1 MAQPDKVVT
10 NFPTVLNS
18 TCNLLLGDAS
28 GYAIQASCTGSPP
41 TTANYFQHGCL
52 MYQTDTSTG
61 SGAVYQNVGSV
72 AIPSWSLLDTA
83 GASFSLPASATDAST
98 TTGTS
103 FALTQ
108 NAITTGHG
116 ISTSVNGLTTGTGIL
131 VAHTTAVIAS
141 GGSLIRASSTSVDTG
156 TTTGTLLDLSSS
168 AATAATLAKITS
180 ASLTTGKGLVFTLAG
195 LTTGAAVDTTGIA
208 AATQNFNMNA
218 STGSTAAPQTNAP
231 VGFFKIG
238 IGGTDQWVPYYG
250 SS

>member
-1 MAQPDKVVT
+1 MAIPPNPT
-10 NFPTVLNS
+10 AFPTPLNS
-18 TCNLLLGDAS
+18 TCTLLLGDGS
-28 GYAIQASCTGSPP
+28 GYAVQASCTGSAP
-41 TTANYFQHGCL
+41 TTAGTFQHGCL

-61 SGAVYQNVGSV
+61 QGAVFQNIGSIAV
-72 AIPSWSLLDTA
+72 PSWSLLDTSA
-83 GASFSLPASATDAST
+83 ASFELPAAATDAST

-116 ISTSVNGLTTGTGIL
+116 ISTSVNGLTTGTGLL
-131 VAHTTAVIAS
+131 VAHTTSVIAS

-168 AATAATLAKITS
+168 ASTASTLAKITS

-195 LTTGAAVDTTGIA
+195 LTTGAAIDTTGIA
-208 AATQNFNMNA
+208 ATTQNFNMNA
-218 STGSTAAPQTNAP
+218 TTGSTAAPQTNAP

-238 IGGTDQWVPYYG
+238 IGGVDQWVPYYG